1 MIKILVKAAI
11 LVCIIL
17 SIYFIVNPS
26 ACSNLMSGRVVNSM
40 EELPTFVPNDKSH
53 SELLTP
59 QGDQP
64 LERQAEPAPTAEP
77 EEEFAPVQEESAA
90 QEPVEQPAAQPA
102 EQPAATEEQKAAE
115 EQPAAST
122 TEEAPA
128 VTDTNSAL
136 EDQAAAQEAAKLA
149 DPGKAFTQ
157 ADIDYA
163 IASRYVELENEYLAK
178 KKDMKN
184 AAKEISYIVMDDFEL
199 TPAEWEAFLQRATVD
214 NLFEKVRQQQAAK

>member
-64 LERQAEPAPTAEP
+64 LEQQPARTTAVEP
-77 EEEFAPVQEESAA
+77 EEETAPVQEEPNV
-90 QEPVEQPAAQPA
+90 QESNEQPVATDQPESA
-102 EQPAATEEQKAAE
+102 DSTQEE
-115 EQPAAST
+115 T
-122 TEEAPA
+122 PA
-128 VTDTNSAL
+128 VTDTNSSL
-136 EDQAAAQEAAKLA
+136 EDQTAAQEAAKLA
-149 DPGKAFTQ
+149 EPGKAFTQ

-163 IASRYVELENEYLAK
+163 IASRYVELENEYIAK

>member
-40 EELPTFVPNDKSH
+40 EELPTFVPQDKPH

-59 QGDQP
+59 QGDKTLEQQP
-64 LERQAEPAPTAEP
+64 LSPVSTEVSATQQTPQVQEEPAPV
-77 EEEFAPVQEESAA
+77 VQETPAA
-90 QEPVEQPAAQPA
+90 QE
-102 EQPAATEEQKAAE
+102 T
-115 EQPAAST
+115 
-122 TEEAPA
+122 APA
-128 VTDTNSAL
+128 VTDTNSSL
-136 EDQAAAQEAAKLA
+136 EDQAAAQTAVQLSSAEKT
-149 DPGKAFTQ
+149 FTQ

-163 IASRYVELENEYLAK
+163 IASRYVELENEYKAK
-178 KKDMKN
+178 NKETKN
-184 AAKEISYIVMDDFEL
+184 TAKEISYIVMDDFEL

>member
-26 ACSNLMSGRVVNSM
+26 ACSNLMSGKAVNSM
-40 EELPTFVPNDKSH
+40 EELPTFVPQDDKSH

-59 QGDQP
+59 AGDKKLEEQP
-64 LERQAEPAPTAEP
+64 AQEVQEPAK
-77 EEEFAPVQEESAA
+77 QEESASQPEVA
-90 QEPVEQPAAQPA
+90 ASQQQDQEQPAQEEAQPQNEA
-102 EQPAATEEQKAAE
+102 ADQAQQPAQAQTD
-115 EQPAAST
+115 PALSDPNAS
-122 TEEAPA
+122 A
-128 VTDTNSAL
+128 
-136 EDQAAAQEAAKLA
+136 EDQAATQAAAQLSQPEKT
-149 DPGKAFTQ
+149 FTQ

-178 KKDMKN
+178 KKDTKN

-214 NLFEKVRQQQAAK
+214 NLFNKVRQQQAAK